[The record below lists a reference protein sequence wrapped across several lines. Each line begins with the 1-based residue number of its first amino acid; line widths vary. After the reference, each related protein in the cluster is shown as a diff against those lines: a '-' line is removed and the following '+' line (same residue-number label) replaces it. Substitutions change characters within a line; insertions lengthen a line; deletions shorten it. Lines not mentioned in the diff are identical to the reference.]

1 MPSLRDETAD
11 LELIRRAGRGD
22 ERAFERLVDRH
33 YASCLRYALH
43 MLGERADAEEAVQ
56 DAFVRVWRALPA
68 YEDRERFGG
77 WLYRILINCC
87 RTLAVR
93 RQRRGL
99 LVVADEALVA
109 SAASR
114 PGAQDAAEWS
124 EEVARALALLPEAQ
138 REAFLLHHV
147 EELSYEEMAAITGR
161 GVSALKMRVSRAC
174 ERLRD
179 LLTEV
184 QSVR

>member
-1 MPSLRDETAD
+1 MPSLSDEAAD
-11 LELIRRAGRGD
+11 LELIRRAGEGD

-33 YASCLRYALH
+33 YASCLRFALH
-43 MLGERADAEEAVQ
+43 MLGEREDAEEAVQ
-56 DAFVRVWRALPA
+56 DAFVRVWRALPE

-77 WLYRILINCC
+77 WLYRILVNCC
-87 RTLAVR
+87 RTLAAR
-93 RQRRGL
+93 RQRRGQ

-109 SAASR
+109 AAGSS
-114 PGAQDAAEWS
+114 GGDGDAGEWT
-124 EEVARALALLPEAQ
+124 EEVGRALARLPEAQ

-147 EELSYEEMAAITGR
+147 EELSYEEMAVITGR

-174 ERLRD
+174 DRLRD
-179 LLTEV
+179 LLTEA